1 MNKFPRSHI
10 ALNIFICLIPPSL
23 VAGAAIMEIF
33 IFLSCIIF
41 FYLNSKNIG
50 NDYYDSYF
58 FKIFISFCGV
68 LILSSLLSEN
78 ILNSLRSTLFYFR
91 FGVMTLIIL
100 YLLENYKKFKSLFF
114 FSILV
119 TLILIILFT
128 FYQLIIFNKNE
139 LYRISGLFGDESV
152 QGSYLLRMTP
162 ILIIMY
168 LYNRKISNIYE
179 KLFIFFLYLIFA
191 VIIFS
196 GERAAIF
203 LSLISIILS
212 FIFLRLTFKKI
223 FLILLPIVIL
233 ISLIFVV
240 HPTAKSRI
248 IDKTLYDLNTEIDIT
263 GTKLSKNLNIISTG
277 HQQHFHSAIIMFKN
291 YPLLGVGVRNF
302 RNECKKDTY
311 KVVGPYHCSTHPH
324 NTYLQILS
332 ETGIIGF
339 SFFIFFI
346 AFVLF
351 NLGKLF
357 KKKNLN
363 YPLCIALISILINFF
378 PVATNGSFFN
388 NWLSTLYFLPIA
400 FLINE
405 IKSKV

>member
-1 MNKFPRSHI
+1 MNKFPRTHV

-23 VAGAAIMEIF
+23 VVGAAIMEIF
-33 IFLSCIIF
+33 IFLSCVIF

-50 NDYYDSYF
+50 NDYYESYF
-58 FKIFISFCGV
+58 FKIFILFCVV

-91 FGVMTLIIL
+91 FGILTLIVL

-114 FSILV
+114 FSLLV
-119 TLILIILFT
+119 TLILITLFT
-128 FYQLIIFNKNE
+128 FYQLTISNKNE

-162 ILIIMY
+162 ILIIMFI
-168 LYNRKISNIYE
+168 YNRKILNTYE
-179 KLFIFFLYLIFA
+179 NFFICFLYLIFI
-191 VIIFS
+191 VIILS

-203 LSLISIILS
+203 LSLIGIILS
-212 FIFLRLTFKKI
+212 FLFLRFSFKKFFL
-223 FLILLPIVIL
+223 FLIPIVML
-233 ISLIFVV
+233 VSLIFAT

-248 IDKTLYDLNTEIDIT
+248 IDKTLYELNTKIDKE
-263 GTKLSKNLNIISTG
+263 GNKLSKNLNVFSTG

-291 YPLLGVGVRNF
+291 HPLLGVGVRNF
-302 RNECKKDTY
+302 RNECKKDIY

-332 ETGIIGF
+332 ETGILGF

-346 AFVLF
+346 VFVLF
-351 NLGKLF
+351 NLGKF
-357 KKKNLN
+357 IKKKDLN
-363 YPLCIALISILINFF
+363 YPLCIALISIMVNFF

-405 IKSKV
+405 IRSKV